1 VPLRT
6 FALATL
12 LGLMPMNV
20 MHVKTGLML
29 NDLQSVGGI
38 DFKTVAMLF
47 GIGGIVLLPTLF
59 KKKLQS
65 KFEKE

>member
-1 VPLRT
+1 
-6 FALATL
+6 
-12 LGLMPMNV
+12 MPMNV

-38 DFKTVAMLF
+38 DLKTVAMLF
-47 GIGGIVLLPTLF
+47 GIGFLVLLPTFF